1 MALFKIIL
9 KLFAV
14 SLQIMFKKF
23 ACVVDN
29 DLPRLTSHV
38 KFGSTELCEL
48 RVCRGRNFGLKSGGT
63 DSEFRRRTRRPWVPR
78 DKRKGEFWEVFPI
91 SLPSD
96 LGLGEQRELSEGFG
110 AEPQPKNGFIVI

>member
-1 MALFKIIL
+1 VALFKIIL

-63 DSEFRRRTRRPWVPR
+63 DSEFRRRTRRPWVPEIR
-78 DKRKGEFWEVFPI
+78 GKENFGRYFLFPSHLTWVWESNVSSPRG
-91 SLPSD
+91 SGQNPSQKMV
-96 LGLGEQRELSEGFG
+96 LL
-110 AEPQPKNGFIVI
+110 